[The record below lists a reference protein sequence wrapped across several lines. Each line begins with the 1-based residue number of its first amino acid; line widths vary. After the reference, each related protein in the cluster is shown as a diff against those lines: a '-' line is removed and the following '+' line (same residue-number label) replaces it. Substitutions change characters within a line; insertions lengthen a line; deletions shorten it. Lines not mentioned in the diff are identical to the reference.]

1 MTNDDGKLCLGMIS
15 GTSVDGIDVA
25 IVRITGHGKG
35 AALDLAAFETVPYPD
50 DLRAEL
56 LGIYDDASNAVVRLC
71 SLNFAVGEQ
80 FAAAALAVCDRAGI
94 DPAALAVIGSHG
106 QTVWHQ
112 PTADPAWP
120 LSTPSTLQIGEA
132 AVIAV
137 RTGVPT
143 VGDFRVADMAA
154 GGQGAPLAPYMDWV
168 VFTDPAQGTCV
179 QNIGGIGNV
188 TWLPPG
194 AAVDDVRAF
203 DTGPGNILIDGLM
216 TLLTNGA
223 QTYDRD
229 GALASSGTIDDALLA
244 ELLRDLYL
252 DQPPPKT
259 TGREY
264 YGQAMCRDL
273 LAKTGLTEGALQDAD
288 SATRAQAASLIAT
301 VTAYT
306 ARSIADAYRRWLPED
321 AAIDRVF
328 VNGGGSRNPTLM
340 RMLSD
345 LLAPI
350 PVDPTDAAGVNA
362 DAKEAMLF
370 ALMAHDTLAGLP
382 TNVPGATGARQALP
396 LGKIC
401 QPGARLP

>member
-1 MTNDDGKLCLGMIS
+1 MANDERLCLGMIS
-15 GTSVDGIDVA
+15 GTSVDGIDTA
-25 IVRITGHGKG
+25 IVRIAGHGRG
-35 AALDLAAFETVPYPD
+35 ATIGLLAFETVPYAD
-50 DLRAEL
+50 GLRAEL
-56 LGIYDDASNAVVRLC
+56 LGIYDDTANAVARLC

-80 FAAAALAVCDRAGI
+80 FAAAALAVCRHAGI
-94 DPAALAVIGSHG
+94 DPAAISVIGSHG

-112 PTADPAWP
+112 PAVDPSWP
-120 LSTPSTLQIGEA
+120 LLTPSTLQIGEP
-132 AVIAV
+132 AVIAA
-137 RTGVPT
+137 RTGVVT
-143 VGDFRVADMAA
+143 IGDFRVADMAV

-168 VFTDPAQGTCV
+168 AFTDPAQATCV

-194 AAVDDVRAF
+194 ASVDDVRAF

-216 TLLTNGA
+216 ALLTNGA
-223 QTYDRD
+223 QAFDRD
-229 GALASSGTIDDALLA
+229 GALAASGTVDKRLLA
-244 ELLRDLYL
+244 DVLRDPYL

-273 LAKTGLTEGALQDAD
+273 LAKAGLTEGALKDGDA
-288 SATRAQAASLIAT
+288 TTQAKAADLIAT

-306 ARSIADAYRRWLPED
+306 AHSIAGAYGRWLPGN
-321 AAIDRVF
+321 ARIDRVF

-340 RMLSD
+340 RMLAQ
-345 LLAPI
+345 LLAPV
-350 PVDPTDAAGVNA
+350 PLAPTDVAGVNA

-382 TNVPGATGARQALP
+382 TNVPGATGATRAVP

-401 QPGARLP
+401 HP